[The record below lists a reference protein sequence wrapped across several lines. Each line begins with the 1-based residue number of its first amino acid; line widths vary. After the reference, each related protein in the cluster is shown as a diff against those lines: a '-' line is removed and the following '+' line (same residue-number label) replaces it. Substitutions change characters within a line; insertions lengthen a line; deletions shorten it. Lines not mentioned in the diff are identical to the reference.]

1 MKIFAIKNTDTI
13 KFSGVKKDFSFS
25 PVLPEPNC
33 DKFSKNN
40 FTQNPIA
47 YINTKLPDTKNR
59 AVFLENVCNAIA
71 KSDDNARNII
81 ALVDYISKNN
91 MPPEI
96 LMDLS
101 QNPIVNEALL
111 DDFNAS
117 VDIPVLSSREALE
130 ELKDG
135 DIFVEHND
143 DMLSMK
149 VAKNRVERFK
159 ISPQVYLELFS
170 PVKRHIVS
178 QGLSYDCYLLSVIN
192 TLMNRPD
199 GFSKILKC
207 LEQDG
212 DDLLV
217 KFANGSYTHTF
228 KDAKLPKNAD
238 MSRLSK
244 GCDGVK
250 IFECAYSDEL
260 EKAAQ
265 YANRTVDLKRVNS
278 LLPDNIPKYEN
289 AGDYLRD
296 LSGSA
301 RNFMDCMGIKDIKM
315 YNLSRNVPFVKNM
328 ARQQLAN
335 PKVQED
341 GIFIGC
347 KNVGNGAHAYVIE
360 PFNQGSKT
368 FCKVYNSSNASFY
381 TKMDLDETE
390 NYFDGIYTGKLN

>member
-1 MKIFAIKNTDTI
+1 MKVAEVRYINLLS
-13 KFSGVKKDFSFS
+13 FSGIQKLPPTSPAFVSVEHDEFRRNEYKD
-25 PVLPEPNC
+25 
-33 DKFSKNN
+33 
-40 FTQNPIA
+40 NPLE
-47 YINTKLPDTKNR
+47 YIGAKLPDAKNR
-59 AVFLENVCNAIA
+59 AVFLENICNAIA

-91 MPPEI
+91 LPPEI

-101 QNPIVNEALL
+101 QNPMVNEALL
-111 DDFNAS
+111 DDLNKPED
-117 VDIPVLSSREALE
+117 VPVLLTKEAFE

-135 DIFVEHND
+135 DIFVENND

-149 VAKNRVERFK
+149 VAKNRIERLK
-159 ISPQVYLELFS
+159 ISPQMYLELFS

-178 QGLSYDCYLLSVIN
+178 QNLSSDCYLLGVLN
-192 TLMNRPD
+192 TLMNRPE
-199 GFSKILKC
+199 GLYRILKC

-212 DDLLV
+212 DNLLV
-217 KFANGSYTHTF
+217 RFINGGYTHTF
-228 KDAKLPKNAD
+228 KDGKLPQNVD
-238 MSRLSK
+238 MSRLSS
-244 GCDGVK
+244 GCDGIK
-250 IFECAYSDEL
+250 IFEYAYGKEL

-278 LLPDNIPKYEN
+278 LLPENVPKYEN

-301 RNFMDCMGIKDIKM
+301 RSFMDCMGIKDIKM
-315 YNLSRNVPFVKNM
+315 YNLSRNMPFVKNM

-341 GIFIGC
+341 DIFIGC
-347 KNVGNGAHAYVIE
+347 KNVENGAHAYAIE
-360 PFNQGSKT
+360 PFNQGGKT